1 VSKKN
6 IWVHTLVKNEEKYL
20 WYAVMSVADFV
31 DKVLLWDT
39 GSSDKTVE
47 IIKQIQNIKGDKVEF
62 KEVGEV
68 DPEEFTKVR
77 QQMLQQ
83 TKSDWFMILDGDEV
97 WWEKSIKEVVNTI
110 QREGDV
116 LESIVSPYFNV
127 IGDVYHYQEESAGR
141 YQIDEHHGHV
151 NIRAMKR
158 GIPGLHFAKPH
169 GQQGLY
175 DKDGTL
181 IQQRPKRNRKFI
193 DAPYMHFTNILRSSS
208 RQSDLKVPKR
218 SHKFKY
224 EIGLTFPKD
233 FQYPEVF
240 SQQTPSAVASPWEK
254 MPSRYFIRAIIETQ
268 LKKLKRKYWPW
279 QKVGY

>member
-1 VSKKN
+1 MSKKN

-97 WWEKSIKEVVNTI
+97 WWEKSIKEVHEDIKALLRNK
-110 QREGDV
+110 
-116 LESIVSPYFNV
+116 LN
-127 IGDVYHYQEESAGR
+127 IGG
-141 YQIDEHHGHV
+141 
-151 NIRAMKR
+151 
-158 GIPGLHFAKPH
+158 
-169 GQQGLY
+169 
-175 DKDGTL
+175 
-181 IQQRPKRNRKFI
+181 
-193 DAPYMHFTNILRSSS
+193 
-208 RQSDLKVPKR
+208 
-218 SHKFKY
+218 
-224 EIGLTFPKD
+224 
-233 FQYPEVF
+233 
-240 SQQTPSAVASPWEK
+240 
-254 MPSRYFIRAIIETQ
+254 
-268 LKKLKRKYWPW
+268 
-279 QKVGY
+279 